1 MLFNVQIINHP
12 VPAISVVV
20 ADRGNGISN
29 GVTYAELKQSLG
41 QQTYDVG
48 CLYLYSDNAT
58 QLAGVIN
65 YNIFDSTGNA
75 KVTNVVTTIDP
86 YQFSGSILVNI
97 KDKVN
102 TPIIL
107 NGNSSVS
114 TEVLPNTFFQIKF
127 LADRVNNKLGLINS
141 NFAQMEQLTGNNFFE
156 DTYSEAGDAMSCSGR
171 ANLLT
176 SQQTKKTDIIQ
187 DPEVFKQ
194 KLDVVELPKAK
205 GTENI
210 TLAPKELDCSIFL
223 LIASVSAGLYLFSK
237 KE

>member
-1 MLFNVQIINHP
+1 MLFNVQIINHA
-12 VPAISVVV
+12 VPAVSVSV
-20 ADRGNGISN
+20 ADKGNGVG

-48 CLYLYSDNAT
+48 CLYLYSDNQT

-65 YNIFDSTGNA
+65 YNIFDSNGNA
-75 KVTNVVTTIDP
+75 KVTNVVTAIDP
-86 YQFSGSILVNI
+86 YQFSGSLLINI

-102 TPIIL
+102 IPIIL

-114 TEVLPNTFFQIKF
+114 TEVLPNTFFQVKF

-141 NFAQMEQLTGNNFFE
+141 NFSQMQEITGSTFFE
-156 DTYSEAGDAMSCSGR
+156 STYSEAGSAMSCSGR
-171 ANLLT
+171 DNLLT
-176 SQQTKKTDIIQ
+176 GQELRKTDVVQ
-187 DPEVFKQ
+187 DPQVLKQ
-194 KLDVVELPKAK
+194 QLDVIERPNGK

-223 LIASVSAGLYLFSK
+223 LLASVSAGLYLFSK

>member
-1 MLFNVQIINHP
+1 MLFNVQIINHAL
-12 VPAISVVV
+12 PAVSVNV
-20 ADRGNGISN
+20 ADKGNGVG

-48 CLYLYSDNAT
+48 CLYLYSDNQT

-65 YNIFDSTGNA
+65 YNIFDSNGNA

-86 YQFSGSILVNI
+86 YQFVGSLLVNL

-102 TPIIL
+102 IPIIL

-114 TEVLPNTFFQIKF
+114 TQVLPNTFFQVKF

-141 NFAQMEQLTGNNFFE
+141 NFSQMQELTGSTFF
-156 DTYSEAGDAMSCSGR
+156 DGTYSEAGDAMSCSGR
-171 ANLLT
+171 DNLLT
-176 SQQTKKTDIIQ
+176 GQELRKTDSIQ
-187 DPEVFKQ
+187 DPQVLKQ
-194 KLDVVELPKAK
+194 QLGAIQLKNDTTPLK
-205 GTENI
+205 NM
-210 TLAPKELDCSIFL
+210 ELDCNIFL
-223 LIASVSAGLYLFSK
+223 LLASVSAGLYLFSK

>member
-1 MLFNVQIINHP
+1 MLFNVQIINHA
-12 VPAISVVV
+12 VPAISVIV
-20 ADRGNGISN
+20 ADKGNGVAN

-41 QQTYDVG
+41 QQSYDVG
-48 CLYLYSDNAT
+48 CLYLYSDNQA
-58 QLAGVIN
+58 QLSGVIN
-65 YNIFDSTGNA
+65 YNIYDANGEA

-86 YQFSGSILVNI
+86 YQFVGSLLVNL

-102 TPIIL
+102 IPIIL

-114 TEVLPNTFFQIKF
+114 TTVLPNTAFQVKF

-141 NFAQMEQLTGNNFFE
+141 NFAQMQDITGTTFF
-156 DTYSEAGDAMSCSGR
+156 DGTYSEAGDAASCAGR
-171 ANLLT
+171 NNLING
-176 SQQTKKTDIIQ
+176 QEIKKTDVVQ
-187 DPEVFKQ
+187 DPQVLKQ
-194 KLDVVELPKAK
+194 QLDVVERPNGK
-205 GTENI
+205 GTDNI